1 MEDNFNDFLKKGRHP
16 HFFVANWKMTI
27 FFFKY
32 WRGPQFFCKNERH
45 SHGISAHYINAS
57 YQIFK
62 NIQDPIEQETRKVRQ
77 SVQKKEVELDSPTS
91 KGKSQTNK
99 DCDQNKVTNTKLSYE
114 CEYCDKR
121 FSVSFTTINIFY
133 L

>member
-1 MEDNFNDFLKKGRHP
+1 MEEYLNL
-16 HFFVANWKMTI
+16 FVKMKDSLS
-27 FFFKY
+27 FKV
-32 WRGPQFFCKNERH
+32 N
-45 SHGISAHYINAS
+45 GISAHYINAN

-121 FSVSFTTINIFY
+121 FSVSFTTINIFTCKKLNNFY
-133 L
+133 YMFNPFIKFI